1 MLRWDMAFD
10 PYQLIDKKTRKALTR
25 RNDRIGLMH
34 LGGHFAAI
42 GVGGYAVFL
51 TYGTLFMLPAMLLHG
66 IVLACLFAPMHEC
79 SHGTAFRTRWLNEAS
94 YWLVSL
100 VYISQPT
107 WYRYRHAVHHTYTQI
122 QGKDPAMVLPSPTT
136 WQHYFEQLLGWR
148 FWTTFPVVI
157 TKHAMGRMRPQ
168 DSWYVPK
175 NDLSRI
181 YNEARIMLAVY
192 GVVAGAAI
200 YFGSIAPLVYW
211 LIPRMMGE
219 PLQRAWRIAEH
230 KGCEEGTD
238 VRTNTRSTRASLP
251 MRLLCWNMPYHSEHH
266 VLPQA
271 PFFALPEVNRLI
283 GHQLKPMGDGL
294 LAVDQEVRRS
304 CIVSPA
310 QARNIVEERKRRN
323 ESVDTSWICH
333 LD

>member
-1 MLRWDMAFD
+1 
-10 PYQLIDKKTRKALTR
+10 
-25 RNDRIGLMH
+25 
-34 LGGHFAAI
+34 
-42 GVGGYAVFL
+42 
-51 TYGTLFMLPAMLLHG
+51 
-66 IVLACLFAPMHEC
+66 
-79 SHGTAFRTRWLNEAS
+79 
-94 YWLVSL
+94 
-100 VYISQPT
+100 
-107 WYRYRHAVHHTYTQI
+107 
-122 QGKDPAMVLPSPTT
+122 
-136 WQHYFEQLLGWR
+136 
-148 FWTTFPVVI
+148 
-157 TKHAMGRMRPQ
+157 
-168 DSWYVPK
+168 
-175 NDLSRI
+175 
-181 YNEARIMLAVY
+181 MLAVY

-304 CIVSPA
+304 
-310 QARNIVEERKRRN
+310 
-323 ESVDTSWICH
+323 
-333 LD
+333 